1 MRRSRLLLATV
12 ILTSAAS
19 PAAEPVPRIIYDTP
33 AFCRSLAG
41 RWAALPAARLEP
53 SRSLGEQGVKMCGE
67 GRLRIGVAKLR
78 RALRAAR
85 APRPPDPAED
95 APPVH

>member
-1 MRRSRLLLATV
+1 MRRRRLFLATA

-19 PAAEPVPRIIYDTP
+19 PAAEPVPHVIDDTP
-33 AFCRSLAG
+33 EFCRSLAG

-85 APRPPDPAED
+85 GPRAADAAQD
-95 APPVH
+95 APPVR